1 MTTAI
6 KYLEDRSLI
15 HDITAREPLEKL
27 LEKGSV
33 NFYCGFDPTADSLH
47 LGSMLPLLVMRR
59 LQRRG
64 HKPIVLLGTATG
76 MIGDPSG
83 KSAER
88 KLLTEDE
95 IVHNARGIEQQVEL
109 FLEKS
114 GPAAM
119 EIVRNDEWTRPL
131 SCIDFL
137 RDVGKHFTV
146 NMMMAKDSVRTRLED
161 REQGISYTE
170 FSYMLLQA
178 YDFYWLY
185 QNRKCALQVGGSD
198 QWGNITAGVEL
209 IRRKTQLPES
219 PAYGLTFPLL
229 TTASGSKFGKTEAGA
244 VWLSRARTSPYRFY
258 QYWLS
263 TLDADVVRFIK
274 LFTDID
280 GEELSAIK
288 TAVGEKPEERWGQKR
303 LAEELTRLV
312 HGDAET
318 ARAIRASQVLFG
330 EKLDDVDKQTLIE
343 IFSDVPSVKLSRSMV
358 AGGMLATDL
367 LVQSGLVASKS
378 EARRLIE
385 SGGAYL
391 NNERIID
398 LQLQVGAGNLLSDS
412 LIVLRSGKKKYLLV
426 VME

>member
-1 MTTAI
+1 MASVI
-6 KYLEDRSLI
+6 KYLEERGLI
-15 HDITAREPLEKL
+15 HDVTAREALEKAM
-27 LEKGSV
+27 EQGPIS
-33 NFYCGFDPTADSLH
+33 FYCGFDPTADSLH

-88 KLLTEDE
+88 KLLTEEE
-95 IVHNARGIEQQVEL
+95 IIHNAKGIEAQVRL
-109 FLEKS
+109 FLDDT

-119 EIVRNDEWTRPL
+119 EIVRNDEWTRPM

-178 YDFYWLY
+178 FDFFWLY
-185 QNRKCALQVGGSD
+185 QNRNCVLQVGGSD
-198 QWGNITAGVEL
+198 QWGNITGGVEL
-209 IRRKTQLPES
+209 IRRRTQLPES
-219 PAYGLTFPLL
+219 PAFGLTFPLL

-244 VWLSRARTSPYRFY
+244 VWLSKARTSPYRFY
-258 QYWLS
+258 QYWLN

-280 GEELSAIK
+280 GEELAQIK
-288 TAVGEKPEERWGQKR
+288 EAVGEKPEERLGQKR
-303 LAEELTRLV
+303 LAEELTITV
-312 HGDAET
+312 HGKAET
-318 ARAIRASQVLFG
+318 TRAIRASQVLFG
-330 EKLDDVDKQTLIE
+330 EKLDDVDKETLLE
-343 IFSDVPSVKLSRSMV
+343 IFSDVPSTKLPRSTF
-358 AGGMLATDL
+358 ASGLLATDL
-367 LVQSGLVASKS
+367 LTQSGLVQSKS

-385 SGGAYL
+385 SGGAYI
-391 NNERIID
+391 NNERVID
-398 LQLQVGAGNLLSDS
+398 LQMSVGASHLLSDS
-412 LIVLRSGKKKYLLV
+412 LLVLRSGKRKYLLIV
-426 VME
+426 AE